1 MYKNNL
7 KKELTKNLTV
17 IFLCV
22 SLLYPAACC
31 GRHLR
36 AAGDEETTF
45 SFEAE
50 LSDLPPL
57 QRTYLALREQADQ
70 LEQELSTQEKILS
83 TLTSAVLSFAFE
95 MTHLWVTQSY
105 SPEYFYKNSAPG
117 QLPDFFPRI
126 WELCLTTLKNR
137 HTSLILTSAASW
149 YSLYGGFLPGLAENA
164 AFLHLGAVAGLTAA
178 SYGILTSNMIWKGN
192 FEEFSFKNLGYL
204 GRLEGR
210 IIRDMRR
217 DDFGRDWF
225 LAVRELDNSK
235 QMLQA
240 AMIATLFCWNVLSRF
255 WHKAELKDVRA
266 SLTLARDRMTQSFPN
281 NHEQKVPFS
290 SSQEDEKGTVE
301 AKDTEVKL
309 KKESIGSRQRP

>member
-7 KKELTKNLTV
+7 KKELAA

-36 AAGDEETTF
+36 AAGDEEAAF
-45 SFEAE
+45 SFEAKI
-50 LSDLPPL
+50 SDLPPL
-57 QRTYLALREQADQ
+57 QRTYLALRERAGQ
-70 LEQELSTQEKILS
+70 LEQEPSTQEKVLS

-137 HTSLILTSAASW
+137 HTSLLLTSAASW
-149 YSLYGGFLPGLAENA
+149 YSLYGGFLPGLTDNA
-164 AFLHLGAVAGLTAA
+164 AFLHLGAIVGLTAA
-178 SYGILTSNMIWKGN
+178 GYGILTSNMIWKGN
-192 FEEFSFKNLGYL
+192 FEEFDFKNLGYL

-210 IIRDMRR
+210 IIRDMRW

-225 LAVRELDNSK
+225 LAVNELDNSK

-240 AMIATLFCWNVLSRF
+240 AMVATLFCWNVLSRF

-266 SLTLARDRMTQSFPN
+266 SLTLARDRMKQSYP
-281 NHEQKVPFS
+281 KPRAGSAFS
-290 SSQEDEKGTVE
+290 SSQEDGKGTSV
-301 AKDTEVKL
+301 AK
-309 KKESIGSRQRP
+309 QP